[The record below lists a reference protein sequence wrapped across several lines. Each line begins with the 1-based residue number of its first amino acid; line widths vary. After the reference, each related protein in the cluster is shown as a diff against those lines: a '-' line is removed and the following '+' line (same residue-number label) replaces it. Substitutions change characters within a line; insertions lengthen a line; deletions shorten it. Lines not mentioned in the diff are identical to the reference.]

1 MHWTLNHRLCCSID
15 DLLLAAV
22 SASGNV
28 ASDARQ
34 RGSMPR
40 TSKTVRPAVL
50 AMQKK
55 SMEVILRRVGA
66 AADQAASPR
75 ASAPIVLRDRL
86 RVGLPSPS
94 AEDRQAELP
103 ATDGRS
109 DVSG

>member
-1 MHWTLNHRLCCSID
+1 MICCSRRY
-15 DLLLAAV
+15 LLRTMSHHTLD
-22 SASGNV
+22 SG
-28 ASDARQ
+28 
-34 RGSMPR
+34 GSMPR

-55 SMEVILRRVGA
+55 SMEVILRRVEA

-75 ASAPIVLRDRL
+75 APATIVLRGRL

-94 AEDRQAELP
+94 AEDRRAELP

-109 DVSG
+109 DASG